1 MPITLVVEDGT
12 GKADANAFA
21 LRATV
26 TARLALTPFADAWT
40 TVDGDRQDQCIVE
53 ATAWISGLAWHG
65 VPTTETQALA
75 WPRALMQ
82 RPDGYAIASNSIPAW
97 LVDATARLAFW
108 LSQQATTPFADSGLQ
123 PGTRLSL
130 PGGLS
135 FTIAGGIT
143 MPPDVRDR
151 LRPYVRSSR
160 HLVRG

>member
-1 MPITLVVEDGT
+1 MAITLVVEDGT

-21 LRATV
+21 SRAAV
-26 TARLALTPFADAWT
+26 TARLALTPFAAAW
-40 TVDGDRQDQCIVE
+40 GDVAVERQDQCIAE
-53 ATAWISGLAWHG
+53 ATAWISHLSWIG
-65 VPTTETQALA
+65 VATTATQALA
-75 WPRALMQ
+75 WPRAWMQ
-82 RPDGYAIASNSIPAW
+82 TPDGYAIASNSIPLW

-123 PGTRLSL
+123 PGTRLTL

-135 FTIAGGIT
+135 FTIAGGIA

-160 HLVRG
+160 SLVRG